1 MLFCAVSMQ
10 LQLVYGWMLVVMVIV
25 LVVEVSS
32 STNGGNVDHV
42 KMTRHGMTGDAGAV
56 KYMTITE
63 IL

>member
-10 LQLVYGWMLVVMVIV
+10 LQLVYGWTPVVMVIV

-42 KMTRHGMTGDAGAV
+42 KMTRHCMTGDA
-56 KYMTITE
+56 
-63 IL
+63 